1 MMINQKVIGNWV
13 LVIDLWSMA
22 FERVES
28 SWNSRVNQKQL
39 ETPDNWTWI
48 ILSQSIHVNRQ
59 LTTKVFLNTMSNSKP
74 VSNPK
79 PTPPPPT
86 PLPDSSHY
94 HHHKNYAYFVYMVIA
109 QVVPL
114 WKNSLPRPNGM
125 KLLMISL
132 TWYVQYLHNICIEN
146 NWTHWDLVL
155 IGTLY
160 IAKFKIDFV
169 SWKSMMD
176 VQWMLSKLKRIW
188 RWYSF
193 ECHLNVLATKG
204 LN

>member
-1 MMINQKVIGNWV
+1 
-13 LVIDLWSMA
+13 
-22 FERVES
+22 
-28 SWNSRVNQKQL
+28 
-39 ETPDNWTWI
+39 
-48 ILSQSIHVNRQ
+48 
-59 LTTKVFLNTMSNSKP
+59 
-74 VSNPK
+74 
-79 PTPPPPT
+79 
-86 PLPDSSHY
+86 
-94 HHHKNYAYFVYMVIA
+94 
-109 QVVPL
+109 
-114 WKNSLPRPNGM
+114 LPRPNGM

-146 NWTHWDLVL
+146 NWSHWDLVL
-155 IGTLY
+155 IGTFY

-193 ECHLNVLATKG
+193 KCHLNVLATKG